1 MSHRMSRVNEQ
12 IKKELSFVMFKELDD
27 PRIKRNLVTF
37 TKVETS
43 KDLHHAK
50 VYFTCIDSSY
60 ANEVID
66 SLNGSRAIFLA
77 ILRKRLKIRYI
88 PNFKFL
94 YDSSIEKTNEVLKTI
109 RDLRI
114 KEEAEKQGS
123 DSNSGNEID
132 EKN

>member
-50 VYFTCIDSSY
+50 VYFTCIDSSQ
-60 ANEVID
+60 ADEVIQ

-88 PNFKFL
+88 PNFRFI
-94 YDSSIEKTNEVLKTI
+94 YDSSIEKTNQVLKAI
-109 RDLRI
+109 RDLEI
-114 KEEAEKQGS
+114 QKETQDSYTQETDSEEK
-123 DSNSGNEID
+123 
-132 EKN
+132 

>member
-50 VYFTCIDSSY
+50 VYFTCIDSSQSG
-60 ANEVID
+60 EVIE

-88 PNFKFL
+88 PNFKFI

-109 RDLRI
+109 RDLKI
-114 KEEAEKQGS
+114 KEAEEEQDS
-123 DSNSGNEID
+123 DSGNE
-132 EKN
+132 

>member
-37 TKVETS
+37 TKVDTS

-50 VYFTCIDSSY
+50 VYFTCIDSSQ
-60 ANEVID
+60 AHEVIE

-88 PNFKFL
+88 PNFKFI
-94 YDSSIEKTNEVLKTI
+94 YDSSIEKTNEVLRTI
-109 RDLRI
+109 RDLKI
-114 KEEAEKQGS
+114 KEEAENQNI
-123 DSNSGNEID
+123 DSGNE
-132 EKN
+132 

>member
-50 VYFTCIDSSY
+50 VYFTCLDSSVS
-60 ANEVID
+60 NEVID

-88 PNFKFL
+88 PNFKFI
-94 YDSSIEKTNEVLKTI
+94 YDSTIEKTNEVLKTI
-109 RDLRI
+109 RDLKI
-114 KEEAEKQGS
+114 KEASEAQDVENS
-123 DSNSGNEID
+123 NDDSVKE
-132 EKN
+132 E